1 MCVTR
6 LPMCSADISVLSPL
20 LHCPT
25 QVSRTKLYRLKN
37 LLPLRSFPLLTSPF
51 TAHDLQTDIHKHL
64 IQTHT
69 FKSRFHPSKKTR
81 DISFWAWFASLST
94 TLSSSIH
101 SPVDAWQEL
110 EPSFSHNS
118 AEDRL
123 ASEFG
128 GYGDGIVII
137 FSAPWIPDSLTRRQ
151 MRVDFS
157 FSTLRPLR
165 LPSGG
170 SWNKLKLV

>member
-1 MCVTR
+1 MVPGSCVVDAT
-6 LPMCSADISVLSPL
+6 LSKCAWPAWPTCSAGVSVLSPFP
-20 LHCPT
+20 HCPT
-25 QVSRTKLYRLKN
+25 QVSRTKLHRLKKSTS
-37 LLPLRSFPLLTSPF
+37 LKISSSALTSPF
-51 TAHDLQTDIHKHL
+51 PAHDLQTDIHEHL

-81 DISFWAWFASLST
+81 DVSFWAWFASLST
-94 TLSSSIH
+94 MLSGSIH

-137 FSAPWIPDSLTRRQ
+137 FSPHEFQ
-151 MRVDFS
+151 
-157 FSTLRPLR
+157 TL
-165 LPSGG
+165 
-170 SWNKLKLV
+170 